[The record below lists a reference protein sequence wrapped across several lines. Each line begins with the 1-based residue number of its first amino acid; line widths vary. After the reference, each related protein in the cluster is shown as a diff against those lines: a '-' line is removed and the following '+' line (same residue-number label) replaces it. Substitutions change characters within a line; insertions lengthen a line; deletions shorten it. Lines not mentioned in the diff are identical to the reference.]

1 MGRRRLTILAVDDD
15 PRFCGF
21 LSAVLD
27 SGGFDAIEAADAKG
41 ALAQAETNR
50 PDAAILDVALP
61 GVSGY
66 SLCRDLRATFGTE
79 LPIMF
84 VSGTRIDAIDRTAG
98 MLIGGDDYLV
108 KPVDPDELLARLRRL
123 LERTSAAAKA
133 PQLDLSEREIQVLQ
147 LIAEGCPPTEVA
159 RRLVIAPKTVSSHM
173 ERVLIKLD
181 VHTRAQAVA
190 VAYEAGLIRVR
201 PNTAEVSAHMALDLA
216 QA

>member
-15 PRFCGF
+15 SGFRVF
-21 LSAVLD
+21 LSAVLQ
-27 SGGFDAIEAADAKG
+27 SGGFEAIEAGDAKD
-41 ALAQAETNR
+41 ALIQAETNR

-61 GVSGY
+61 GTSGY
-66 SLCRDLRATFGTE
+66 SLCRDLRAAFGPE

-84 VSGTRIDAIDRTAG
+84 VSGTRVDAIDRTAG

-123 LERTSAAAKA
+123 LERSSAAAKA
-133 PQLDLSEREIQVLQ
+133 PQLDLSDREVQVLQ

-159 RRLVIAPKTVSSHM
+159 KRLVIAPKTVSSHM
-173 ERVLIKLD
+173 ERVLMKLD

-190 VAYEAGLIRVR
+190 VAYEAGLIRVL
-201 PNTAEVSAHMALDLA
+201 PSAAEASAHMALDLA
-216 QA
+216 EA